1 MPPCGRANIAAR
13 PGSIPAM
20 PKAKTLYVCTACGT
34 RSHKWQG
41 QCTDCG
47 AWNSL
52 TESTALPQPR
62 LVGASQVRRLADIED
77 SGVKR
82 IQTGIS
88 ELDRVLGAGIVPGS
102 VSLVGGD
109 PGIGKST
116 LMLQAMAQLAGQVP
130 ALYVTGEE
138 SAAQVAARGR
148 RLGLDPDRLGL
159 LAENRLE
166 YITAE
171 TEATQPQA
179 MVVDTIQTVVSSEL
193 PSAAGTVSQVRECAQ
208 RLVSLAK
215 GRGMALFLIGHVTKD
230 GTIAGPRLLE
240 HMVDTVLYFES
251 EPGSRFRIVRA
262 VKNRF
267 GPVSEIGVFAMTEQ
281 GLKEVRN
288 PSAMFLTGRD
298 EAVPGSVVTV
308 AREGSRS
315 LLVEVQ
321 ALVDE
326 SLATNPRRVTVGLDQ
341 NRLAMLLA
349 ALHRH
354 AGIAMYNQ
362 DVFVNVVGGL
372 RISETSADLPT
383 ILAACGSFR
392 DKAIAAETVVFGEV
406 GLSGELRPVSF
417 GEERLQEAAR
427 HGFSRAIVP
436 AANVPR
442 RTIKGLEVAA
452 ASRLG
457 EAIEQ
462 AF

>member
-1 MPPCGRANIAAR
+1 MA
-13 PGSIPAM
+13 
-20 PKAKTLYVCTACGT
+20 KAKTLYVCTACGT
-34 RSHKWQG
+34 RSLKWQG

-62 LVGASQVRRLADIED
+62 LVGPSQVRRLADIED
-77 SGVKR
+77 SGERR
-82 IQTGIS
+82 IETGIS
-88 ELDRVLGAGIVPGS
+88 ELDRVLGAGVVPGS

-116 LMLQAMAQLAGQVP
+116 LMLQALAQLAAQVP
-130 ALYVTGEE
+130 ALYITGEE
-138 SAAQVAARGR
+138 SAAQVAARAR

-159 LAENRLE
+159 LAETRLE

-171 TEATQPQA
+171 AETTQPQA
-179 MVVDTIQTVVSSEL
+179 MVVDSIQTVASSEL

-215 GRGMALFLIGHVTKD
+215 KQGTALFVIGHVTKD

-251 EPGSRFRIVRA
+251 ELGSRFRIVRA
-262 VKNRF
+262 VKNRY

-288 PSAMFLTGRD
+288 PSAMFLAGRD
-298 EAVPGSVVTV
+298 KTVPGSVVTV

-326 SLATNPRRVTVGLDQ
+326 SHAMNPRRVTVGLDQ

-372 RISETSADLPT
+372 RIAETSADLPT
-383 ILAACGSFR
+383 ILAACSSFR
-392 DKAIAAETVVFGEV
+392 DKAIAAETVAFGEV

-417 GEERLQEAAR
+417 GEERLKEAAR
-427 HGFSRAIVP
+427 HGFRRAIIP
-436 AANVPR
+436 AANAPR
-442 RTIKGLEVAA
+442 RAIEGLQIVA

-457 EAIEQ
+457 EAIENT
-462 AF
+462 F

>member
-1 MPPCGRANIAAR
+1 MA
-13 PGSIPAM
+13 
-20 PKAKTLYVCTACGT
+20 KAKTLYVCTACGT
-34 RSHKWQG
+34 RSLKWQG

-77 SGVKR
+77 GGVKR
-82 IQTGIS
+82 IETGIS
-88 ELDRVLGAGIVPGS
+88 ELDRVLGTGVVPGS
-102 VSLVGGD
+102 VALVGGD

-116 LMLQAMAQLAGQVP
+116 LMLQAMAQLAAQVP

-138 SAAQVAARGR
+138 SAAQVAARAR

-171 TEATQPQA
+171 AETTRPRA
-179 MVVDTIQTVVSSEL
+179 MVVDSIQTVASGEL
-193 PSAAGTVSQVRECAQ
+193 PSAPGTVSQVRECAQ

-215 GRGMALFLIGHVTKD
+215 KRGTALFLIGHVTKD

-251 EPGSRFRIVRA
+251 ELGSRFRIVRA

-267 GPVSEIGVFAMTEQ
+267 GPVSEIGVFALTEQ
-281 GLKEVRN
+281 GLKVVRN

-298 EAVPGSVVTV
+298 KAVAGSVVTV

-326 SLATNPRRVTVGLDQ
+326 SHAINPRRVTVGLDQ

-372 RISETSADLPT
+372 RITETSADLPT

-392 DKAIAAETVVFGEV
+392 DAAIAAETVAFGEI

-427 HGFSRAIVP
+427 HGFTRAIIP
-436 AANVPR
+436 AANAPR
-442 RTIKGLEVAA
+442 RTIEGLEVVAA
-452 ASRLG
+452 LRLG
-457 EAIEQ
+457 EAIEKIFQ
-462 AF
+462 